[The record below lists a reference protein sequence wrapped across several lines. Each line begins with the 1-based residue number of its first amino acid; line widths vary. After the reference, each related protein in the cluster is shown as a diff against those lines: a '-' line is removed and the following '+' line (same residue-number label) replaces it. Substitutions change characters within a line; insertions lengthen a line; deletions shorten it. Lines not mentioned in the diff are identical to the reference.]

1 MKCFSGM
8 NLGLAVEDIID
19 LFEYIDTSKNG
30 YINMH
35 EFTEAMEHINKRMG
49 GQAQEE

>member
-1 MKCFSGM
+1 M

-30 YINMH
+30 AITM
-35 EFTEAMEHINKRMG
+35 
-49 GQAQEE
+49 